1 MTYQETIWVGKIVV
15 VTGIISRSGK
25 CHHTMIP
32 LAGHSGQVIGE
43 AKNNMLL
50 IEFVGSNKEKQRI
63 FYRRA
68 VPAGCVT
75 SCTELKKDGK

>member
-1 MTYQETIWVGKIVV
+1 MTYQETIWAGKIVV

-25 CHHTMIP
+25 CHRNIIP
-32 LAGHSGQVIGE
+32 MVGRSGQVIGE

-50 IEFVGSNKEKQRI
+50 IEFTMRNKEHHRI
-63 FYRRA
+63 FQQLS

-75 SCTELKKDGK
+75 AYTELKKAGK